1 MKRRKLL
8 SVMIIGMMVVAN
20 ASTTFATPTMKYSKE
35 SIESYVDE
43 KEFGGKMISQEDT
56 KYNVAKALE
65 SADAKEKAPALTDID
80 ESKNADTVTT
90 SPVKTDASVGTQTSI
105 ISDTGVTTG
114 TTTTNSDIE
123 SAVSDKAV
131 LTDIQKKEKEV
142 LQAQLRKEKEA
153 KFTWLTEQGV
163 DVTQVSD
170 TKLNVLQVAHDNLG
184 IWYIWGGTTP
194 RGFDCSGYTAYCLK
208 NGAGIALPRTT
219 YEQVCS
225 SAFTRVPIAEAKPG
239 DIVFVHG
246 LGHTGIFLK
255 DNGGNITMMH
265 SPETGKKTQIS
276 VYTKPAYAYRYTE

>member
-56 KYNVAKALE
+56 KYSVAKALE
-65 SADAKEKAPALTDID
+65 SAEAKEKATALTVID

-90 SPVKTDASVGTQTSI
+90 SPAKTDVSEGTQTATI
-105 ISDTGVTTG
+105 ADTGA
-114 TTTTNSDIE
+114 TTTTKSDIE
-123 SAVSDKAV
+123 NTVSDKAV
-131 LTDIQKKEKEV
+131 LSDVQKKEKEV

-163 DVTQVSD
+163 DVSQVSD

-184 IWYIWGGTTP
+184 IWYVWGGTTP
-194 RGFDCSGYTAYCLK
+194 KGFDCSGYTAYCLK
-208 NGAGIALPRTT
+208 NGAGIDLPRTT

-225 SAFTRVPIAEAKPG
+225 SAFTRIPIAEAKPG
-239 DIVFVHG
+239 DVVFGHG

-276 VYTKPAYAYRYTE
+276 VYTKPAYAYRYAE

>member
-56 KYNVAKALE
+56 KYSVAKALE
-65 SADAKEKAPALTDID
+65 SAEAKEKATALTVID

-90 SPVKTDASVGTQTSI
+90 SPTKTDVSEGTQTATI
-105 ISDTGVTTG
+105 ADTGA
-114 TTTTNSDIE
+114 TTTTKSDIE
-123 SAVSDKAV
+123 NTVSDKAV
-131 LTDIQKKEKEV
+131 LSDVQKKEKEV

-163 DVTQVSD
+163 DVSQVSD

-184 IWYIWGGTTP
+184 IWYVWGGTTP
-194 RGFDCSGYTAYCLK
+194 KGFDCSGYTAYCLK
-208 NGAGIALPRTT
+208 NGAGIDLPRTT

-225 SAFTRVPIAEAKPG
+225 SAFTRIPIAEAKPG
-239 DIVFVHG
+239 DVVFGHG

-276 VYTKPAYAYRYTE
+276 VYTKPAYAYRYAE

>member
-43 KEFGGKMISQEDT
+43 KEFGGKMISQEET
-56 KYNVAKALE
+56 KYSVSKVLDG
-65 SADAKEKAPALTDID
+65 ADAKEKEKALTVID
-80 ESKNADTVTT
+80 ESKSADAVTT
-90 SPVKTDASVGTQTSI
+90 SPAKADATGATQGATP
-105 ISDTGVTTG
+105 D
-114 TTTTNSDIE
+114 TTTTTTKSDIE
-123 SAVSDKAV
+123 SSVSDKAV
-131 LTDIQKKEKEV
+131 LTDVQKKEKEM

-153 KFTWLTEQGV
+153 KFAWLTEQGV

-170 TKLNVLQVAHDNLG
+170 TKLNVLQVAYDNLG

-194 RGFDCSGYTAYCLK
+194 RGFDCSGYTAYCLR
-208 NGAGIALPRTT
+208 NGAGIDLPRTT

-225 SAFTRVPIAEAKPG
+225 SAFTRIPISEAKAG
-239 DIVFVHG
+239 DIVFGHG
-246 LGHTGIFLK
+246 LGHTGIFIK
-255 DNGGNITMMH
+255 DNGGNITIMH

-276 VYTKPAYAYRYTE
+276 TYTKPTYAYRYAE